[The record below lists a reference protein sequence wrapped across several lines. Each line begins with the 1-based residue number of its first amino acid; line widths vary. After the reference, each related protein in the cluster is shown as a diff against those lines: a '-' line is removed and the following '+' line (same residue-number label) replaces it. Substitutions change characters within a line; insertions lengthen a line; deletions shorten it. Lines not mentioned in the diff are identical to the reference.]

1 MLALLPPSSSV
12 TRFSVSAAHRMMCL
26 PTAVDPVKPILATSG
41 WSTSRCPAV
50 APSPTTTLKTPSG
63 MPASSASSARRR
75 LVSGV
80 SSLGLSTTVLP
91 HANAGPSFHDA
102 ISIGKFHGVIS
113 PTTPSGSCNV
123 IASPSPHGSV
133 VPVCLST
140 APA

>member
-1 MLALLPPSSSV
+1 
-12 TRFSVSAAHRMMCL
+12 
-26 PTAVDPVKPILATSG
+26 
-41 WSTSRCPAV
+41 
-50 APSPTTTLKTPSG
+50 

-123 IASPSPHGSV
+123 IAKPSPHGSV